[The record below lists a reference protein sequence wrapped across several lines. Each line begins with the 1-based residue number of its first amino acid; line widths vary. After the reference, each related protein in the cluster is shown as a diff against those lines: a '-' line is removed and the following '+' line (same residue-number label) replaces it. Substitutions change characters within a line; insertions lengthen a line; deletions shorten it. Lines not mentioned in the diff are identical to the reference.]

1 MFVLETI
8 ALWAFG
14 AAWLMKGGAL
24 IPDKPEQKVEKMR
37 PRRRRPPVAP
47 DAQFQSRQKRHRRP
61 NSMDHRR
68 RADMLF
74 QFQPALLP

>member
-24 IPDKPEQKVEKMR
+24 IPDKPEQKVE
-37 PRRRRPPVAP
+37 
-47 DAQFQSRQKRHRRP
+47 
-61 NSMDHRR
+61 
-68 RADMLF
+68 
-74 QFQPALLP
+74 